1 MADDYEVGDGK
12 PPEKGQFQPGQ
23 SGNPKGRP
31 PGTQNLKTDL
41 AEELAE
47 RILIREGG
55 QQRAVSK
62 QRAMLKS
69 LMAKAVTGDA
79 KAANIVLRLVERLL
93 GSDDSEDQ
101 EEPLAPD
108 DQKILEAFAKRKQ
121 AT

>member
-1 MADDYEVGDGK
+1 MADDYEVGYGK